1 MLYLVIILFIIGI
14 ISIFSSIYTMPA
26 EVRNSLSP
34 QDIEI
39 IDEELKSR
47 KYIGQIFL
55 MIACLIT
62 SFYLIN

>member
-1 MLYLVIILFIIGI
+1 
-14 ISIFSSIYTMPA
+14 MPTD
-26 EVRNSLSP
+26 VRNSLSP

-47 KYIGQIFL
+47 RYVGQIIL

-62 SFYLIN
+62 SFYLID

>member
-1 MLYLVIILFIIGI
+1 
-14 ISIFSSIYTMPA
+14 MPA

>member
-62 SFYLIN
+62 SFYLID

>member
-1 MLYLVIILFIIGI
+1 MFYIIIILFIIGI
-14 ISIFSSIYTMPA
+14 IFLSSSIYTMPTD
-26 EVRNSLSP
+26 VRNSLSP

-47 KYIGQIFL
+47 RYIGQIFL

>member
-1 MLYLVIILFIIGI
+1 MFYLTVVLFIIG
-14 ISIFSSIYTMPA
+14 SIFVFSSIYTMPTD
-26 EVRNSLSP
+26 VRNSLSP

-47 KYIGQIFL
+47 RYVGQIIL

-62 SFYLIN
+62 SFYLID